1 MGRLKQTFMLS
12 IQILISIFILVHFT
26 PTIVKRELFIVKRSA
41 LTGLA
46 QILYLLIG
54 DVMTWK
60 DGY

>member
-26 PTIVKRELFIVKRSA
+26 PTIVKRELFIVKRYA